1 MMTVTALA
9 AKKNLYQTVNEN
21 QITDLM
27 AAMDE
32 TTTIKDLWEA
42 HKLAYAAANGETAW
56 QKKVIARKDAK
67 KSTAG
72 G

>member
-1 MMTVTALA
+1 MA
-9 AKKNLYQTVNEN
+9 ACGIAPEDDDGNSASRKTEIKSNVNEN

-42 HKLAYAAANGETAW
+42 HKLAYAAANGETSYGR
-56 QKKVIARKDAK
+56 KK
-67 KSTAG
+67 
-72 G
+72 